1 MSNINNDQGVLNYL
15 GAVGGISA
23 NMSSSRSGS
32 SSGDSNS
39 WFKAMA
45 QAWGNTLD
53 AQANKITQL
62 SDAIG
67 TGGDQPS
74 NMVQLTAE
82 SLAMGFK
89 SQNAATSINSV
100 AEGLK
105 AVARKE

>member
-23 NMSSSRSGS
+23 GMGSSRTGG
-32 SSGDSNS
+32 SSGDSHS

-45 QAWGNTLD
+45 DAWGKTMD
-53 AQANKITQL
+53 AQANRITQL

-74 NMVQLTAE
+74 NMVALTAE
-82 SLAMGFK
+82 SLKMGFQ